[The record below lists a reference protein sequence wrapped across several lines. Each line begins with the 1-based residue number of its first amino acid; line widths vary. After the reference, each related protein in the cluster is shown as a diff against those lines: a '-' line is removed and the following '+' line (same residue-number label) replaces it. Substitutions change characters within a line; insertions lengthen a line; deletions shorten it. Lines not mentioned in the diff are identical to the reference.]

1 MNTKVKICGLK
12 TLEDIHSVNKYEV
25 DYVGFV
31 FAPSKRRV
39 SIEEVKEMMSALRK
53 DIKGVGVFVNTKPEE
68 VNKIMKYCGLHIAQL
83 HGNESLEECN
93 KINYPVWKGIAVV
106 SDVDIEKVKVYKN
119 LSGILLDGA
128 KAGSGEKF
136 NWDFIKGISNDL
148 FTILAGGLKAENV
161 EEGILTVRPHVVD
174 ISSGVESDGKKD
186 EEKIKEFIRR
196 VKRYEY

>member
-12 TLEDIHSVNKYEV
+12 TLEDIHIVNKYKV

-53 DIKGVGVFVNTKPEE
+53 DIEGVGVFVNTKPEE
-68 VNKIMKYCGLHIAQL
+68 VNNVMKYCGLHIAQL

-93 KINYPVWKGIAVV
+93 NIDYPVWKGISIA
-106 SDVDIEKVKVYKN
+106 SNGDIEKVQEYKK

-136 NWDFIKGISNDL
+136 NWDFIKGISNEF
-148 FTILAGGLKAENV
+148 FTILAGGLSAENV
-161 EEGILTVRPHVVD
+161 EEGILSICPHVVD
-174 ISSGVESDGKKD
+174 ISSGVESNGKKD